1 MIMMVKIIIKAIM
14 IKATMVRISMVMT
27 ITMIKAIYKDS
38 DNG

>member
-1 MIMMVKIIIKAIM
+1 MMVKIIIKAIM
-14 IKATMVRISMVMT
+14 IKATMVRISMVMI